1 MARMRNKTC
10 YFCANKDKEIDYKDV
25 RTLQRFL
32 TDRAKIIPRRIT
44 GACAKHQRAVTREIK
59 RARAIA
65 LLPFVK
71 E

>member
-1 MARMRNKTC
+1 MAKGRNKTC

-44 GACAKHQRAVTREIK
+44 GTCAKHQRAVTREIK
-59 RARAIA
+59 EQDK
-65 LLPFVK
+65 LPCYHL
-71 E
+71 

>member
-1 MARMRNKTC
+1 MAKVRNKTC

>member
-44 GACAKHQRAVTREIK
+44 GACAKHPRAVTREIK